1 MHTCI
6 TLVIWSARLVV
17 ARSHVSGALS
27 SSFVHLH
34 ILPVYQFVQI
44 YTLWQ
49 RPVESCV
56 VQRYRKVQMV
66 GSTVMYNFVGGRGV
80 DEM

>member
-17 ARSHVSGALS
+17 ARSHSSHVSGALS

-56 VQRYRKVQMV
+56 
-66 GSTVMYNFVGGRGV
+66 
-80 DEM
+80 EL